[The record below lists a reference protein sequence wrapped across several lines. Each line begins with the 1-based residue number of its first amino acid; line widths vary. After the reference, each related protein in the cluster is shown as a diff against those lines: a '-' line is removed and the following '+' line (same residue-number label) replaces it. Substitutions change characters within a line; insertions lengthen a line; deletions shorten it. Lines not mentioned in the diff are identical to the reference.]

1 MMKHFKCTTLKNEP
15 SDLKIKKKGGEG
27 INLDF
32 LKVCKQQVKRES
44 VKKNPTHA
52 DAEVTYYETFCVQTW
67 M

>member
-1 MMKHFKCTTLKNEP
+1 MHYFEKWAFWFKN
-15 SDLKIKKKGGEG
+15 IKKGAEG